1 MKARQK
7 RYKELARREE
17 RLKQLDIVSAKLQM
31 KRHLSAVRSRSCATF
46 NQRCIV
52 QYTYSVEILAGNMG
66 QKFSMIINEISLILV
81 IALQSVKGER

>member
-31 KRHLSAVRSRSCATF
+31 KRHLSAVRSRSCVRPLT
-46 NQRCIV
+46 NDV
-52 QYTYSVEILAGNMG
+52 QYTYSVETLAGNMG